1 MSASARRIEL
11 TPGYILHHR
20 PWRDTSR
27 ILEVLSR
34 EHGRL
39 TLFARAVRGPA
50 ARLAPVLQP
59 FWPLLLSWSGRG
71 EAPQLTHAERADN
84 SAALPPASVMA
95 AFYLNELLLKL
106 TTRHDP
112 LPALFDHYHATL
124 GRLRAGAPLEPALR
138 VFEKRLLELVGFGLE
153 LETEAVSGVPLAAEG
168 YYRFRASQGLVRAAA
183 HDAGALAGASLIGLR
198 EERFGGA
205 RALED
210 ARRLLQAA
218 LAACL
223 EGRPL
228 ATRAVARSMVRKAAQ
243 S

>member
-1 MSASARRIEL
+1 MSGAAHRVQL

-27 ILEVLSR
+27 ILEVLTR

-71 EAPQLTHAERADN
+71 EAPQLTHAERADG
-84 SAALPPASVMA
+84 SGPLPPACVMA

-124 GRLRAGAPLEPALR
+124 ARLRRDTALEPVLR
-138 VFEKRLLELVGFGLE
+138 VFELRLLELVGFGLE
-153 LETEAVSGVPLAAEG
+153 LETEAGSGVPLAAEG
-168 YYRFRASQGLVRAAA
+168 YYRFRPSQGLVRAEV

-198 EERFGGA
+198 EERLSGT

-210 ARRLLQAA
+210 ARRLLHAA

-228 ATRAVARSMVRKAAQ
+228 ATRAVARSLVGKAAQ

>member
-1 MSASARRIEL
+1 MTGGTGRVEL
-11 TPGYILHHR
+11 TPGYILYHR

-27 ILEVLSR
+27 ILEVLTR

-71 EAPQLTHAERADN
+71 EAPQLTRAERADN
-84 SAALPPASVMA
+84 SGPLPPASVMA

-112 LPALFDHYHATL
+112 QPALFDHYHATL
-124 GRLRAGAPLEPALR
+124 ERVRSGAPLEPALR
-138 VFEKRLLELVGFGLE
+138 IFEKRLLELVGFGLE
-153 LETEAVSGVPLAAEG
+153 LETEAPGGVPLAADG
-168 YYRFRASQGLVRAAA
+168 YYQFRPAQGLVRAHV
-183 HDAGALAGASLIGLR
+183 HDTGALAGASLIGLR
-198 EERFGGA
+198 EERLSGA

-210 ARRLLQAA
+210 ARRLLHAA

-228 ATRAVARSMVRKAAQ
+228 ATRAVARSMARKAVR